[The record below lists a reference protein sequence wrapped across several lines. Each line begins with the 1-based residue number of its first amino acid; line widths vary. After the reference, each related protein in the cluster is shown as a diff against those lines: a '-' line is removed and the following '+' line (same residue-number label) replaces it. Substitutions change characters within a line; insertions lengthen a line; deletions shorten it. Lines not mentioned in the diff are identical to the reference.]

1 MQKNSVAYT
10 FIFATVVCLFFSVI
24 VSSAAVSL
32 KEQQEANAVLDRQ
45 KKVLAVT
52 GLMPAGESWTADKI
66 ESTFNDKIKA
76 KVIDLKTGEYVDGV
90 DAAAYDQQ
98 KASRDPERSIEAPD
112 NRAKVGRIPHHA
124 LVYHLVADGNVDML
138 VLPVEGKGLWSTLYG
153 YLALDKDVNTV
164 RGLTL
169 YQHAETP
176 GLGGEVDNP
185 KWKSLWPNRK
195 VYDENGKVKIAV
207 IKGTAGSP
215 EEDPYNVDGLSG
227 ATITANGVSYLLQF
241 WLSQDAF
248 GPYLSKFKQQGA

>member
-1 MQKNSVAYT
+1 MQKNSVVYT
-10 FIFATVVCLFFSVI
+10 FFFATVVCLFFSVI

-52 GLMPAGESWTADKI
+52 GLMPAGETWTADKI
-66 ESTFNDKIKA
+66 ESTFADKIKA
-76 KVIDLKTGEYVDGV
+76 KVIDIKTGEYVDNI
-90 DAAAYDQQ
+90 DAATFDQQ
-98 KASRDPERSIEAPD
+98 KASRDPELSKEAY
-112 NRAKVGRIPHHA
+112 NRAKVARVPNHA
-124 LVYHLVADGNVDML
+124 LVYHLVADGKIDML

-153 YLALDKDVNTV
+153 FLAIDKDVNTV
-164 RGLTL
+164 RGLTF

-195 VYDENGKVKIAV
+195 IYDESGKVKIAV
-207 IKGTAGSP
+207 IKGAAGTP
-215 EEDPYNVDGLSG
+215 EEDPHNVDGLSG

>member
-1 MQKNSVAYT
+1 MQKNSVVYT
-10 FIFATVVCLFFSVI
+10 FFFATVVCLFFSVI

-52 GLMPAGESWTADKI
+52 GLMPEGETWTADKI
-66 ESTFNDKIKA
+66 ESTFTDRIKA
-76 KVIDLKTGEYVDGV
+76 KVIDLKTGEYVDGI
-90 DAAAYDQQ
+90 DAATFDQQ
-98 KASRDPERSIEAPD
+98 KAARDPELSNKAPS
-112 NRAKVGRIPHHA
+112 NRAKVARVPNHA
-124 LVYHLVADGNVDML
+124 LVYHLVSDGKVDML

-153 YLALDKDVNTV
+153 FLALDKDVNTV
-164 RGLTL
+164 RGLTF

-195 VYDENGKVKIAV
+195 IYDESGKVKIAV
-207 IKGTAGSP
+207 IKGAAGTP
-215 EEDPYNVDGLSG
+215 NEDPHNVDGLSG

-241 WLSQDAF
+241 WLSKDAF